1 VVGDCGRSAI
11 NFKDGAGQRRA
22 VTISANLTPGYG
34 MRDALSFFELP
45 GVFCRR
51 ARRSTMRVSREFTL
65 SSSLALR
72 LIGFL
77 S

>member
-1 VVGDCGRSAI
+1 
-11 NFKDGAGQRRA
+11 

-34 MRDALSFFELP
+34 MGDALSFLEATAGRVLP
-45 GVFCRR
+45 AGF
-51 ARRSTMRVSREFTL
+51 AIDHAGPSREFPL

-72 LIGFL
+72 LSGFL